1 MRSSKLI
8 TALVAA
14 SALLVL
20 APAGAGAR
28 PAAHKHA
35 SASVKGSLCKV
46 SLVAEPRTLTAGE
59 TVELTGQLLCT
70 SGSTVG
76 QTITVFQRTAGSPSF
91 KSIATTA
98 TAAEGLFKFTTPTV
112 SVDSW
117 FYVAA
122 PTRRSPTRAV
132 KVAPVVKL
140 KGPEPETV
148 PLETGKKHAVTFSG
162 SVNPSDEGAEV
173 WLEREQA
180 TSSEEWGVIQ
190 KGVVKAGGVFTLLH
204 TFTIP
209 GDANIRAVVRPHGI
223 FDVRGTS
230 NQLSYV
236 INQTQNPNLTI
247 KSSADP
253 ISYGASITIEGVLKG
268 GAGKTITLLS
278 HAKGV
283 KTFSPA
289 GPTAVAGPSGEYKF
303 VLTPLIN
310 TFYRVSGGGQN
321 SAVVVEGVKYL
332 LTAGVTSTK
341 VMAGQPL
348 TFSGTVT
355 PAHAKK
361 TVYLER
367 ENLFGG
373 GFHVAEVAEVLFPS
387 GTYAI
392 PYVFHGSGKQV
403 FRVHVPGDPEN
414 QGTSSSTFTIE
425 VAPSPPTLHP
435 VVRPEKQPR

>member
-8 TALVAA
+8 TALAAA

-20 APAGAGAR
+20 APAGATAR
-28 PAAHKHA
+28 PAGQKHA
-35 SASVKGSLCKV
+35 NANPNGRCHV
-46 SLVAEPRTLTAGE
+46 SLIAEPRTITAGE
-59 TVELTGQLLCT
+59 PVELFGQLLCT
-70 SGSTVG
+70 SGTTVG
-76 QTITVFQRTAGSPSF
+76 QAVTLFERTAGSSTF
-91 KSIATTA
+91 KSVGTTT
-98 TAAEGLFKFTTPTV
+98 TAAEGFFKITPPTV
-112 SVDSW
+112 TVDSW
-117 FYVAA
+117 FYVRA
-122 PTRRSPTRAV
+122 PVHRSPTKAV

-148 PLETGKKHAVTFSG
+148 PLETGKKHAATFSG
-162 SVNPSDEGAEV
+162 TVNPSDEGAEV

-190 KGVVKAGGVFTLLH
+190 KGVVKAGGVFTFLH
-204 TFTIP
+204 NFTIP

-223 FDVRGTS
+223 FSVRGTS

-253 ISYGASITIEGVLKG
+253 ISYGAPITIEGVLKGG

-278 HAKGV
+278 HAKGI

-289 GPTAVAGPSGEYKF
+289 ITTATGPSGEYKF
-303 VLTPLIN
+303 VQTPLIN
-310 TFYRVSGGGQN
+310 TFYRVTGGGLN

-332 LTAGVTSTK
+332 LTAGVSATK
-341 VMAGQPL
+341 VLAGQPL

-355 PAHAKK
+355 PSHKGK

-373 GFHVAEVAEVLFPS
+373 GFHVAELGEVLFPS
-387 GTYAI
+387 GTYSI
-392 PYVFHGSGKQV
+392 THVFFGAGKQV

-414 QGTSSSTFTIE
+414 QGTSSAAFTIE

-435 VVRPEKQPR
+435 VIKAKKVPR